1 MENEYNEYPSD
12 WEPEP
17 PGSVLEEEEDYL
29 MKIRIGIGYEVPEDK
44 IIPREEGYEPYM
56 LEYEKWLRDVTAP
69 EEIRPITRDSEKRLM
84 ELAEDNI
91 DIRREVA
98 ETVEA
103 KQRFIEEEKTAE
115 DKEYREVLTKIWDTQ
130 VRVSQFEFAVWQI
143 WPEKEYRTLRTT
155 LRKDAKRWME
165 ELWDARDQ
173 VDEVVPYQQCDEE
186 DDDVANLVFWFS
198 R

>member
-69 EEIRPITRDSEKRLM
+69 EEIRPITRDAEKKLM
-84 ELAEDNI
+84 ELAEDSN
-91 DIRREVA
+91 DIKREVA

-103 KQRFIEEEKTAE
+103 KQRFIEEGKTAE

-143 WPEKEYRTLRTT
+143 WPEKEHRTLRTT
-155 LRKDAKRWME
+155 LRKDAARWME
-165 ELWDARDQ
+165 ELWNAKDQ
-173 VDEVVPYQQCDEE
+173 IDEVVPYQQCDEE
-186 DDDVANLVFWFS
+186 DDDVANIVFWFS
-198 R
+198 